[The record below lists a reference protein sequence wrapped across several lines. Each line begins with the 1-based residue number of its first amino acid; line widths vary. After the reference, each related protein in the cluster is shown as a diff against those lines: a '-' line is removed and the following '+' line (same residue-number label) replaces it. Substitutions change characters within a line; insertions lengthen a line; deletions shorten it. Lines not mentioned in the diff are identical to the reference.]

1 MMKPSLGSFRF
12 PRLALLIALISLSG
26 AAASGCGHTAGQ
38 APETQEEGQEAAQD
52 SFDTEAEV
60 IAKEDAELS
69 GGLTAHTVPEREV
82 VDGKVRSYFTGEWID
97 EELGTQRP
105 LAVMLN
111 NTSAALPMSGVS
123 NASVIY
129 ECPVEGRITRWMGIF
144 EDWRDLERIGS
155 VRSCRLYYL
164 HFAQEF
170 DAVYAHFGQASYAK
184 EALNSGEFDVLSGAT
199 KGIDDPAAAM
209 YGRIS
214 RPGRATEHTLYAF
227 PDGIKKDIER
237 KGFDME
243 MPADY
248 PGKFRFAQTGEPAE
262 YEGYPEATVLKP
274 GGNGGRNG
282 FGGVKA
288 VFEYNPADRKYYR
301 STYGSPH
308 VDELTGEQVAVTNVI
323 FQYCDGN
330 VLDAKDYLH
339 FASQSQGNRCTVF
352 TNGKRIEGC
361 WSNPGELGTPAR
373 YYDKND
379 QEITLNTGTTFI
391 CIIWNDYAEDV
402 VIV

>member
-1 MMKPSLGSFRF
+1 MKRKYL
-12 PRLALLIALISLSG
+12 RLLLVLCVFLL
-26 AAASGCGHTAGQ
+26 SGCGRAKD
-38 APETQEEGQEAAQD
+38 AQELADHG
-52 SFDTEAEV
+52 FNTEDEV
-60 IAKEDAELS
+60 IAGEAAEKEDMDLA
-69 GGLTAHTVPEREV
+69 GGLTAGALPVREV

-144 EDWRDLERIGS
+144 EDWKDLERIGS

-170 DAVYAHFGQASYAK
+170 DSVYAHFGQASYAL
-184 EALNSGEFDVLSGAT
+184 EALNSGEFDVLSGGT
-199 KGIDDPAAAM
+199 KGIESPATAM
-209 YGRIS
+209 YDRIS
-214 RPGRATEHTLYAF
+214 RPGKATEHTLYAF
-227 PDGIKKDIER
+227 PKGIQKDIER
-237 KGFDME
+237 KGYDME
-243 MPADY
+243 MPEDY
-248 PGKFRFAQTGEPAE
+248 PGKFLFADAGEIAE
-262 YEGYPEATVLKP
+262 YEGYPEASVLKP
-274 GGNGGRNG
+274 GGNGGKNG

-288 VFEYNPADRKYYR
+288 VFQYNPSDRKYYR
-301 STYGSPH
+301 STYGNPH

-339 FASQSQGNRCTVF
+339 FATQSQGNKCIVF
-352 TNGKRIEGC
+352 TNGKMIEGY

-373 YYDKND
+373 YYEENG
-379 QEITLNTGTTFI
+379 QEITLNTGTTFV
-391 CIIWNDYAEDV
+391 CVIWNDYADDV
-402 VIV
+402 VIE

>member
-1 MMKPSLGSFRF
+1 MKGKYLG
-12 PRLALLIALISLSG
+12 LTLLVCLLLS
-26 AAASGCGHTAGQ
+26 AGCGQAEAGQ
-38 APETQEEGQEAAQD
+38 EMD
-52 SFDTEAEV
+52 FNTEAEV
-60 IAKEDAELS
+60 IPKDEMELQGAAS
-69 GGLTAHTVPEREV
+69 ETEPANERQV
-82 VDGKVRSYFTGEWID
+82 VDGKIQSWFTGEWID

-105 LAVMLN
+105 LAIMLN

-144 EDWRDLERIGS
+144 EDWKDLERIGS

-170 DAVYAHFGQASYAK
+170 DSVYAHFGQASYALD
-184 EALNSGEFDVLSGAT
+184 ALNSGEFDVLSGGT
-199 KGIDDPAAAM
+199 KGIEKPVTAM
-209 YGRIS
+209 YDRIS

-227 PDGIKKDIER
+227 PSGIERDIEK
-237 KGFDME
+237 KGYNME
-243 MPADY
+243 MPEDY
-248 PGKFRFAQTGEPAE
+248 EGKFKFAEDGEIEE

-274 GGNGGRNG
+274 GGNGGKNG

-288 VFEYNPADRKYYR
+288 TFEYNPSDRLYYR
-301 STYGSPH
+301 STYGNSH

-339 FASQSQGNRCTVF
+339 FATQSNGNKCIVF
-352 TNGKRIEGC
+352 TNGKMIEGY

-373 YYDKND
+373 YYDEND

-391 CIIWNDYAEDV
+391 CIIWNDYADDV
-402 VIV
+402 VIE